1 MPWVSPTLLPLGEF
15 PKIPP
20 KLLHQEFEVI
30 SLYIRKAP
38 GKDFKIVKNTS
49 SLLGLAN

>member
-1 MPWVSPTLLPLGEF
+1 MPWVSPTLLPLGEL

-30 SLYIRKAP
+30 PLCIRKAL
-38 GKDFKIVKNTS
+38 GKDFKIVKNTP